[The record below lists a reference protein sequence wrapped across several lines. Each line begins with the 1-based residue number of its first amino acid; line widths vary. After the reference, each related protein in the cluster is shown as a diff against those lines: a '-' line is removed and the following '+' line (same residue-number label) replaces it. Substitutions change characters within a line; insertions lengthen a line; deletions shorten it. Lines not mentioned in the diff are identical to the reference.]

1 MNRRRNEPRT
11 SSSTIF
17 ALICA
22 AAIVAAG
29 GVLHVF
35 YKNRQISI
43 TREIDGIERR
53 VEQYRLD
60 IRTTQMRMDQLLNR
74 FSIRKQIEQNRS
86 LLRPIP
92 MGVVENID
100 YSLTPRQSVASTRQ

>member
-1 MNRRRNEPRT
+1 MNRRRNESRN

-17 ALICA
+17 ALVCA
-22 AAIVAAG
+22 AAIIAAG
-29 GVLHVF
+29 GVLHVY
-35 YKNRQISI
+35 YKNRQISVN
-43 TREIDGIERR
+43 REIDGIERR

-86 LLRPIP
+86 MLRPIP

-100 YSLTPRQSVASTRQ
+100 YSPNQRQSVASTRQ

>member
-11 SSSTIF
+11 SSSTIL
-17 ALICA
+17 ALFCA

-29 GVLHVF
+29 GVLNVF

-43 TREIDGIERR
+43 TREIDAIERR

-60 IRTTQMRMDQLLNR
+60 IRTTEMRMDQLLNR

-86 LLRPIP
+86 LLRPIL

-100 YSLTPRQSVASTRQ
+100 QTQNLRLNVASTRP